1 MAQCPYS
8 YFEYKIQPG
17 DTVKSISQRFNV
29 SEAALRGKNE
39 TEDDAKPG
47 RRLKIPCTA
56 GGCGQGA
63 FYTVRHGE
71 TPLRI
76 ARRHGM
82 ALADLLE
89 ANPYL
94 NPNYVVNGQVIVIP
108 TSKTFQADGAYTLAD
123 GEGAFDVLRKF
134 GMDITSFCALNPGVN
149 PMDVRPGQTVQV
161 KQYVEHGGRWYTL
174 GHEDNLVNV
183 AQRHGLPVSALLS
196 ANERLRPSDF
206 VPGVPVRIPG
216 DE

>member
-8 YFEYKIQPG
+8 YFEYEMQPR
-17 DTVKSISQRFNV
+17 DTMSSVAERFGV
-29 SEAALRGKNE
+29 SEAALRDKNGGDR
-39 TEDDAKPG
+39 TEQG
-47 RRLKIPCTA
+47 LWLKIPCEA

-63 FYTVRHGE
+63 FYAVRRGE
-71 TPLRI
+71 TLMRI

-94 NPNYVVNGQVIVIP
+94 NPNYVVAGQVIVIP
-108 TSKTFQADGAYTLAD
+108 PSKTLQADGIYTLAD
-123 GEGAFDVLRKF
+123 SEGLFDVLRKF
-134 GMDITSFCALNPGVN
+134 GMDVTTFCALNPGVN
-149 PMDVRPGQTVQV
+149 PMEVKTGQKVQV
-161 KQYVEHGGRWYTL
+161 KRRLEEDGRWYTL
-174 GHEDNLVNV
+174 GHEDNLVSV
-183 AQRHGLPVSALLS
+183 AQRHDVPVSALLS

-216 DE
+216 